1 MPSIRRYA
9 PRPPVQAAPYRAP
22 RRRDIR
28 ARRASRAFRY
38 KRGTKIGASSRGK
51 KGVQNV
57 TQLTTLSR
65 KTENLSISFRE
76 EFDFTSMGHNAGSS
90 PMLLRVR
97 LNNPVAGGPTP
108 TSADAINTVISNLK
122 NGSSDPL
129 FTRSSY
135 NMQQNLSDRLE
146 DYFEEYRTCVVTS
159 SEVTFNVRPKIN
171 QTSGIGFVNT
181 RSVVPYL
188 SLVTTGQ
195 HPDGFDGKPIGP
207 SEVLKVTAPNATG
220 ELYVWSV
227 RQSAQQ
233 QLHNLTDGTPPLETL
248 KMGIPGVRMTKL
260 NVTPNSKSGVTFKL
274 KYTPNSQFQIKDWKD
289 KKEVLS
295 VLNQASN
302 PNLKEAYAYL
312 GIGGRI
318 NGRDPAP
325 PGDQADISSAYLANC
340 VVEVSVKY
348 NLNFSERKNVDGNN
362 EPVPHRDE
370 L

>member
-1 MPSIRRYA
+1 MPSIRRY
-9 PRPPVQAAPYRAP
+9 PRPPAAAAPYRAP
-22 RRRDIR
+22 RRRNIR
-28 ARRASRAFRY
+28 SRRASNFRY
-38 KRGTKIGASSRGK
+38 KRGTKIGANSRGK

-76 EFDFTSMGHNAGSS
+76 EFDFTEMGTDAGSS

-108 TSADAINTVISNLK
+108 ANADSINTVISNLK
-122 NGSSDPL
+122 TGSSDPE
-129 FTRSSY
+129 FTRASY
-135 NMQQNLSDRLE
+135 NNQKNLSDRLE

-159 SEVTFNVRPKIN
+159 SEVTFNVRPKVN
-171 QTSGIGFVNT
+171 QVSGIGFIN
-181 RSVVPYL
+181 RKSVVPYL

-195 HPDGFDGKPIGP
+195 SPSGAEGKPIGP
-207 SEVLKVTAPNATG
+207 SEVLKVTGPNATG
-220 ELYVWSV
+220 NLYVWCV

-233 QLHNLTDGTPPLETL
+233 QLHNITDGTPPLETL

-260 NVTPNSKSGVTFKL
+260 NVTPDSNKGVVFKL
-274 KYTPNSQFQIKDWKD
+274 KYTPSSQFQIKDWKD
-289 KKEVLS
+289 KKDVLA

-318 NGRDPAP
+318 NGRDPSP
-325 PGDQADISSAYLANC
+325 PGSVADKSSAYLANC
-340 VVEVSVKY
+340 IVEVSVKY
-348 NLNFSERKNVDGNN
+348 NLNFSERKNIDGNN
-362 EPVPHRDE
+362 EPVPHDE